1 MFFKESGMD
10 TLLEKIKAHSS
21 YKEQIVHI
29 ENLEVRDPK
38 YGELSH
44 RLHSSLEKALS
55 FQGIERLYTHQV
67 KAIEAVHSGKNI
79 VVVTPTA
86 SGKSMCYN
94 LPVLDHLL
102 NRPAGCALYLFP
114 TKALGRDQL
123 DALKE
128 FDVPVK
134 YGVYD
139 GDTPDGEKRVLR
151 DEAGIIMTNPDM
163 LHRGILPNHLKWHR
177 FFFNLKFVVIDE
189 MHNYRGVFGTQ
200 VAHVLRRL
208 RRLCR
213 YYGSEPVF
221 ILCSATIANPGEHAS
236 RLTGV
241 DVETVDNNGAPRGPV
256 RFVLWK
262 PPTHTPYIRE
272 VAWLLSLCLENDL
285 RSIVFTRARQTAERI
300 LRFTRQQ
307 VGEKEAG
314 TVTAYR
320 GGYLA
325 GERRAIE
332 AALFSGRLKGVVS
345 TNALELGIDVGD
357 LEVCIIAGFPG
368 TIASTWQQ
376 AGRVGRKNRESLVIF
391 IGVENPLDQ
400 HFIRNTRALFSS
412 PSERALI
419 DPANPYL
426 LMGHALCAAHEL
438 PVTPEDYSLWDDIFQ
453 DLLVLLE
460 EDGDVIYSGGSYYY
474 NGQIYPAEKVNI
486 RSGPAAPVSLRDTGR
501 GNRLVEVL
509 DGYSALSQVYP
520 GAVYMHQGET
530 FVVKDLDLEKDT
542 AYIEQQDVSYYTMC
556 GREKSTEI
564 LSTDREKELNG
575 HKLYTGQLRVRTRVT
590 GYVKK
595 EEHTGQVIGGG
606 KLDLPEQVLET
617 TGMWIVFN
625 PEAAGKANEYGLH
638 FMGGLHATE
647 HAAIGLLPLFAMCD
661 RNDLGGLSTVEHSQT
676 NGPTIFIHDTCH
688 GGVGFGERA
697 YDEAGDLFAAT
708 LEAIQSCECT
718 DGCPACIH
726 SPKCSNFNRPLD
738 KEGAVML
745 LHLLLG
751 REYRPKNNAERSGR
765 MDANARKHLKRV
777 AENLLK

>member
-1 MFFKESGMD
+1 MES
-10 TLLEKIKAHSS
+10 LLEKIKAHPS
-21 YKEQIVHI
+21 YRGQIVHI
-29 ENLEVRDPK
+29 ENLPARAPH
-38 YGELSH
+38 YGDLS
-44 RLHSSLEKALS
+44 RPLHPFLEEALS
-55 FQGIERLYTHQV
+55 RQGIGRLYTHQ
-67 KAIEAVHSGKNI
+67 AEAVERVRSGRNV

-94 LPVLDHLL
+94 LPVLDYLI
-102 NRPAGCALYLFP
+102 NQPAGCALYLFP

-123 DALKE
+123 AGLAE
-128 FDVPVK
+128 FKAPVQL
-134 YGVYD
+134 GVYD
-139 GDTPDGEKRVLR
+139 GDTPEGEKRFLR
-151 DEAGIIMTNPDM
+151 DEANIIITNPDM
-163 LHRGILPNHLKWHR
+163 LHRGILPNHLQWHR
-177 FFFNLKFVVIDE
+177 FFSNLKFVVIDE
-189 MHNYRGVFGTQ
+189 LHNYRGVFGTH

-213 YYGSEPVF
+213 YYGSDPVF
-221 ILCSATIANPGEHAS
+221 ILCSATIANPVEHAS
-236 RLTGV
+236 RLTGLP
-241 DVETVDNNGAPRGPV
+241 VELVDNNGAPRGAM

-262 PPTHTPYIRE
+262 PPTHTPYIQE
-272 VAWLLSLCLENDL
+272 VAWLLSLCLESDF
-285 RSIVFTRARQTAERI
+285 RTIVFARARQTTERI
-300 LRFTRQQ
+300 LRFTRRNM
-307 VGEKEAG
+307 GEPGE
-314 TVTAYR
+314 VTAYR

-325 GERRAIE
+325 SERRAIE
-332 AALFSGRLKGVVS
+332 ENLFSGKLKGVVS

-376 AGRVGRKNRESLVIF
+376 AGRVGRKNKESLTIF

-400 HFIRNTRALFSS
+400 YFIRNTRALFSS
-412 PSERALI
+412 PSERALS

-426 LMGHALCAAHEL
+426 LLGHVLCAAHEL
-438 PVTPEDYSLWDDIFQ
+438 PVTPEDYFLWDEIFQ

-460 EDGDVIYSGGSYYY
+460 EDGDIIYSGGSYYY
-474 NGQIYPAEKVNI
+474 NGQTYPAERVNL
-486 RSGPAAPVSLRDTGR
+486 RSGSSEPVQLRDAGK
-501 GNRLVEVL
+501 GSRLIEVL
-509 DGYSALSQVYP
+509 DGYSAMSQVYP

-530 FVVKDLDLEKDT
+530 FVVKNLDLEKST
-542 AYIEQQDVSYYTMC
+542 AFMEQQDVSYYTMC

-564 LSTDREKELNG
+564 LSVDREKELNG

-595 EEHTGQVIGGG
+595 EEYTGQVIGGG

-617 TGMWIVFN
+617 TGMWVVFSR
-625 PEAAGKANEYGLH
+625 EAAGMAQKYSLH
-638 FMGGLHATE
+638 LMGGLHAAE

-661 RNDLGGLSTVEHSQT
+661 RNDLGGLSIVEHPQT
-676 NGPTIFIHDTCH
+676 HGPTIFIHDTCP

-697 YDEAGDLFAAT
+697 FDEAQELFEVT
-708 LEAIQSCECT
+708 LETVQSCACT

-751 REYRPKNNAERSGR
+751 REYRPRDGVEKSGV
-765 MDANARKHLKRV
+765 MDAKARERLKRF
-777 AENLLK
+777 AKNLR